1 LPEQRKEPWGLVLFD
16 IDGTLCL
23 SGGAGARALE
33 RALLELLG
41 VSRGLS
47 GITLDGA
54 TDPAIMRAIFAAQSL
69 DFDAALSE
77 RVLAR
82 YLELLPEELQTGNG
96 YQLMPGV
103 AELLEQLMAEDIAIG
118 LCTGNLV
125 QGARAK
131 LSHGGIWDPFAPPH
145 FGGGFGSDAEERHEI
160 VRVAIAR
167 AETHLARSLAPRDVL
182 IVGDTPRDVAAALA
196 VGVPCL
202 GVATGRSS
210 EAQLAE
216 AGATYTSATLEGP
229 GVLSLLLPGRV

>member
-1 LPEQRKEPWGLVLFD
+1 VLFD

-33 RALLELLG
+33 RALFE
-41 VSRGLS
+41 VMEVRHGLS

-54 TDPAIMRAIFAAQSL
+54 TDRAIMRAIFAAQGL
-69 DFDAALSE
+69 PFDAALAE
-77 RVLAR
+77 HVLAR
-82 YLELLPEELQTGNG
+82 YLGYLPEELRAGSG

-103 AELLEQLMAEDIAIG
+103 AELLARLSAQELAFG

-125 QGARAK
+125 GGARAK

-160 VRVAIAR
+160 VRVAIQR
-167 AETHLARSLAPRDVL
+167 AEAQLGAPIAPADVL

-210 EAQLAE
+210 ESQLGE
-216 AGATYTSATLEGP
+216 AGATYTFPTLDDP
-229 GVLSLLLPGRV
+229 DVLSLILAGRR